1 MRAMM
6 RAMVMGSEGE
16 GRGSVSLLKS
26 YLALFFSDLSRPF
39 RLSVVL
45 H

>member
-1 MRAMM
+1 M

-26 YLALFFSDLSRPF
+26 YLAQIYPDLLF